1 MLQVHIH
8 ALRALVHVQLL
19 HSYRS
24 LHTLMQDT
32 LCNMYADLYLYILC
46 TQCVRAYTYYN
57 DCVEDC
63 RAYLSSPRRVMISAC
78 ESLTVLPSRLM
89 NGPVMQRFPAVNST
103 HDVINHWQVPNT
115 GYHYMYV
122 HMCTFIYVSALKV
135 EHVSSASLH
144 TSFRLIYKNGQT
156 L

>member
-1 MLQVHIH
+1 MLQVHVS
-8 ALRALVHVQLL
+8 ALRALVHVTIYTHARHIVQYVRRYICV
-19 HSYRS
+19 HSAR
-24 LHTLMQDT
+24 
-32 LCNMYADLYLYILC
+32 
-46 TQCVRAYTYYN
+46 VYTYYN
-57 DCVEDC
+57 ASC
-63 RAYLSSPRRVMISAC
+63 RAYLNSPRRVIISAC